1 MSIIIVINRVLVGF
15 TFFALTACGGGAS
28 FDGGASHFSL
38 NSSASSQGQGTGDLV
53 QGKKLY
59 EESCSGCH
67 GADGNGGVSIDPGKQ
82 SYQYSTADYAQPLAD
97 YIQDWMPSPGA
108 QICADECARDVAAY
122 IRSWAGEISA
132 SSVNSS
138 VATVISSL
146 ASSVVSSELSLSSQ
160 AVSSLVNSSFG
171 DSVSSTSTNA
181 NTSSEFSSSA
191 SSEHS
196 IGNEGDVLAGADI
209 YQLRCVNCH
218 GETGQGRIKID
229 PSREFYKHSQGEIE
243 QSLVDYTSER
253 MPPRGDK
260 CADQCARDV
269 AAFIRSWLI
278 QETETALSYFPYG
291 QHQFLKL
298 AASDPLAY
306 ALGEQSLVGVSY
318 QALTPEQFINR
329 LILLTGLD
337 YEFFQS
343 SVDVNMS
350 QVSNL
355 LAEQF
360 KSSYLDLS
368 IIEFYRPLVQRVVE
382 QLAINRYSGVLQC
395 VQNNQ
400 LSLCEDEL
408 LDDFSVRV
416 LGRSLLPHELK
427 HYRIVFEESTY
438 AGDVDAG
445 VRVLIEALLTSPLF
459 IFKK

>member
-15 TFFALTACGGGAS
+15 TFVALTACGGGAS
-28 FDGGASHFSL
+28 FDGGSSNFSL
-38 NSSASSQGQGTGDLV
+38 GLSASSQGQGAGDLA

-67 GADGNGGVSIDPGKQ
+67 GVDGSGGVSIDPSKQ

-97 YIQDWMPSPGA
+97 YIRDWMPSPGA
-108 QICADECARDVAAY
+108 QICVDECARDVAAY
-122 IRSWAGEISA
+122 IRSWAGETSA

-138 VATVISSL
+138 VATGISSL
-146 ASSVVSSELSLSSQ
+146 ASSVVSSEVSLSSQ

-181 NTSSEFSSSA
+181 DTSSEFSSS
-191 SSEHS
+191 SEHS
-196 IGNEGDVLAGADI
+196 IGSEGDVLAGADI

-229 PSREFYKHSQGEIE
+229 PSREFYKHSQSEIE

-269 AAFIRSWLI
+269 AAFIRSWLT
-278 QETETALSYFPYG
+278 QETDTSLSYLPYG

-306 ALGEQSLVGVSY
+306 ALGEQNLVGVSY

-343 SVDVNMS
+343 GVDANMS

-355 LAEQF
+355 LAGQF
-360 KSSYLDLS
+360 QSSYLDLS

-416 LGRSLLPHELK
+416 LGRSLLPHELER
-427 HYRIVFEESTY
+427 YRIVFEESTY